1 MKKKGVYPYD
11 FMDCV
16 DKFEEQ
22 QLPSKNDFYSLLTD
36 DGISEEQYQHTQKV
50 WNTFGLKNMGEYHDL
65 YQKSDILLLRDV
77 FENFRKTSLQYYKLD
92 PAHCFTSTGLSWDAM
107 LKMTDILLELMTDVD
122 IFQFI
127 ENDMRGG
134 ISYIAHRHGK
144 ANNKYMSGYDSSKP
158 SKYIKSL
165 DTNNLCGWAIS
176 QYLPTGGFRW
186 LAEKQ
191 IDKLMKKDYIHP
203 NGDKGYIFEVD
214 LEYPGELHELHNDYP
229 VAAEKMKVSPD
240 MLSPYCKMIK
250 EKY

>member
-1 MKKKGVYPYD
+1 
-11 FMDCV
+11 
-16 DKFEEQ
+16 
-22 QLPSKNDFYSLLTD
+22 
-36 DGISEEQYQHTQKV
+36 
-50 WNTFGLKNMGEYHDL
+50 
-65 YQKSDILLLRDV
+65 
-77 FENFRKTSLQYYKLD
+77 
-92 PAHCFTSTGLSWDAM
+92 M
-107 LKMTDILLELMTDVD
+107 LKMTDIQLELMTDVD
-122 IFQFI
+122 MFQFI
-127 ENDMRGG
+127 EKDMRGG

-144 ANNKYMSGYDSSKP
+144 ANNKYMSGYDGSKP
-158 SKYIKSL
+158 SKYIKYL

-229 VAAEKMKVSPD
+229 VAAEKMKVSPE

-250 EKY
+250 EKYSISIGQVAKLIQTLVDKKNYVLHHRNLPLYFYLGLKMKKVHRVLEFNHG